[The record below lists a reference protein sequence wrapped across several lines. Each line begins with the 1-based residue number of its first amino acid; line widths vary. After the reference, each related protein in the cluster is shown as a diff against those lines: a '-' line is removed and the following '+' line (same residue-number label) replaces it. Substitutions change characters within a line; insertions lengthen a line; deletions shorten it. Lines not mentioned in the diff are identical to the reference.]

1 MFSSQQRLIPENL
14 ILKRSEIMEVDLKLG
29 DVLAMSLNLVHRSGI
44 IFQKN
49 FVCQLLED
57 ITI

>member
-1 MFSSQQRLIPENL
+1 
-14 ILKRSEIMEVDLKLG
+14 MEVDLKLG
-29 DVLAMSLNLVHRSGI
+29 DALLMSLNLVHRSGHNI
-44 IFQKN
+44 SKN